1 MSILLKVLESRD
13 DNERNVLSNEEIF
26 GNLFIYNFVRHDTTA
41 NTFLYCLYLLLV
53 EPEIQE
59 WIREE
64 IHSVFKGSDVKD

>member
-41 NTFLYCLYLLLV
+41 NIFLYCLYLLLV